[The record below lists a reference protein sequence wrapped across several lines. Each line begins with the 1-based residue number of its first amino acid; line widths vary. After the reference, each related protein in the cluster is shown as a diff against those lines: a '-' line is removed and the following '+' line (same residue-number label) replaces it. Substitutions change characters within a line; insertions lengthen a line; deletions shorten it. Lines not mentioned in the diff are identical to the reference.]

1 MRAFY
6 AAKRIVANLGA
17 QLSEIDAVVLT
28 NNIDHTKAR
37 SSAKRAATRDAVAE
51 FDG

>member
-17 QLSEIDAVVLT
+17 QLSAIDAVALT
-28 NNIDHTKAR
+28 NNIDHAKAR
-37 SSAKRAATRDAVAE
+37 SFARRAATRDAVAE
-51 FDG
+51 LDS